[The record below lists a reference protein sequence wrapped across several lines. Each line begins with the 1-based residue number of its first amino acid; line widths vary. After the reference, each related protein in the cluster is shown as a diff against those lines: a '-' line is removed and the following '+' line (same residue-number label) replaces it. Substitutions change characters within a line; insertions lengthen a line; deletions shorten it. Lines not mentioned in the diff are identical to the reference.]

1 MENVSALIAKSQ
13 AGDKEAREVLIE
25 KNLGLVRHIAKRFS
39 GRGVDSEDLFQI
51 GAIGLIKAIDKFDL
65 SLGLQFSTYAVP
77 LIMGEIRR
85 FLRDDGL
92 VKISRAVKENSA
104 RLALVRERLFGELG
118 REPCLEELIQASGMT
133 KEETLLALD
142 ADNCVDSL
150 EEGLETEGGTMLPLL
165 ERIAGDA
172 EGGGVRASLYPGVRD
187 PEKEK
192 LLDRM
197 LLKQLLE
204 ELAEDD
210 KKLIW
215 LRYFRDKSQT
225 ETAQSLGISQV
236 QVSRREKKILQQ
248 LRERAIS

>member
-1 MENVSALIAKSQ
+1 MGDVSALIAKSQ
-13 AGDKEAREVLIE
+13 AGDKDAREVLIE
-25 KNLGLVRHIAKRFS
+25 KNLGLVRHIVRRFS
-39 GRGVDSEDLFQI
+39 GRGVDTEDLFQI
-51 GAIGLIKAIDKFDL
+51 GSIGLIKAIDKFDL

-77 LIMGEIRR
+77 LIMGEVRR
-85 FLRDDGL
+85 FLRDDGI

-104 RLALVRERLFGELG
+104 KLALVREKLYGELG
-118 REPCLEELIQASGMT
+118 REPYLEELIQASGMT
-133 KEETLLALD
+133 REETLLALES
-142 ADNCVDSL
+142 DNCVDSL
-150 EEGLETEGGTMLPLL
+150 EESQETEGGTMLPLL

-172 EGGGVRASLYPGVRD
+172 EGGSVRASLYPGVRD

-204 ELAEDD
+204 ELAEED

-215 LRYFRDKSQT
+215 LRYFRDQSQT
-225 ETAQSLGISQV
+225 ETAKSLGISQV

>member
-172 EGGGVRASLYPGVRD
+172 EGGGARASLYPGVRD